1 MINLR
6 IFWVG
11 VEELCAESMLEEPER
26 LAPICWMFA
35 VCTHQSLF
43 LCLVAD
49 CCRRSWLGRRE
60 WVCHCANC
68 KSLVQGAPHLHNTNI
83 LRYGEKENCP
93 QAAAAAWDASVY
105 LLLLLLL
112 LCVKPNI
119 FGSLPLH
126 FPIFSQYQGWKKR
139 QRSSSGSWE
148 GVAAAGNGLSRNVG
162 WSFSQILRSGGITG
176 QRSQS
181 SMQTILI
188 SNIRRQRRPF
198 GWTENVNLPG

>member
-11 VEELCAESMLEEPER
+11 VEDLCAESMLEEPER

-68 KSLVQGAPHLHNTNI
+68 KSLVQGAPHLHSTNI
-83 LRYGEKENCP
+83 LRDGEKENCP

-148 GVAAAGNGLSRNVG
+148 GVAAVSCGSALSWVF
-162 WSFSQILRSGGITG
+162 WLFSA
-176 QRSQS
+176 
-181 SMQTILI
+181 
-188 SNIRRQRRPF
+188 
-198 GWTENVNLPG
+198 